1 MGKGERKGGH
11 PHSWTVI
18 WQLSKVTSKISTL
31 QRRIPISTACA
42 PDVPVWSP
50 GPCRQLYGLCHS
62 PVTDCLNLGL
72 TSVKE
77 KGIIATNCCLE
88 LLNIHCLRKRHPQNL
103 AVILKPV
110 LTISQWSL
118 ANNTLSTS
126 VGNQCYI
133 QTDLT
138 PPPSV
143 DLTPNGLYGCKD
155 WIVPTLGCWRW
166 SWSHFPSKN
175 LLEELRSL
183 LGAHCRPGV
192 RSVWPEKKWEE
203 NSTWLSSDKTTNEH
217 LPSFSSSLKKNE
229 TNQPSHTLYPQ

>member
-1 MGKGERKGGH
+1 MSPCGPQVRAGNCMGCAIAQLQIAWIWAWPALKKKASLQLTVVWS
-11 PHSWTVI
+11 SWT
-18 WQLSKVTSKISTL
+18 S
-31 QRRIPISTACA
+31 
-42 PDVPVWSP
+42 
-50 GPCRQLYGLCHS
+50 
-62 PVTDCLNLGL
+62 
-72 TSVKE
+72 
-77 KGIIATNCCLE
+77 IASGRGT
-88 LLNIHCLRKRHPQNL
+88 PQNL